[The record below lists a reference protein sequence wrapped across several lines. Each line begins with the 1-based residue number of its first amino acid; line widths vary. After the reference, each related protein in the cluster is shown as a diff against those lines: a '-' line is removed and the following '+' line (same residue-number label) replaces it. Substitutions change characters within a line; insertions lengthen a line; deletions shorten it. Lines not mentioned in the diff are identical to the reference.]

1 MTIQEALDQIDELKV
16 NTYETHQKIRWLS
29 DLDGKV
35 WHEIIMAHE
44 GVPQGMVFE
53 GYDANTPPD
62 TVLLAPGPYAEIYK
76 HWLAAQIDDNNR
88 DTQEYNKSMIRYNQ
102 ARKDLEDYWTRTHM
116 PLQAMPHFR
125 F

>member
-16 NTYETHQKIRWLS
+16 NTYSTHQKIRWLS
-29 DLDGKV
+29 DLDGKI
-35 WHEIIMAHE
+35 WSEIVLAHE
-44 GVPQGMVFE
+44 GVPSGAAFM
-53 GYDANTPPD
+53 GYDDATPTD

-102 ARKDLEDYWTRTHM
+102 ARRDLEDYWTRTHM
-116 PLQAMPHFR
+116 PIVRATQFS

>member
-16 NTYETHQKIRWLS
+16 NTYSTHQKIRWLS

-35 WHEIIMAHE
+35 WNEIVLAHE
-44 GVPQGMVFE
+44 GVPAGTVFR
-53 GYDANTPPD
+53 GYDDATPTD
-62 TVLLAPGPYAEIYK
+62 TVLIAPGAYAEIYR

-88 DTQEYNKSMIRYNQ
+88 DTQEYSKSMIRYNQ
-102 ARKDLEDYWTRTHM
+102 AWHDLAAYWTRTHM
-116 PLQAMPHFR
+116 PIGRASQFS